1 MDDLRVDDDEITQI
15 GFRLT
20 RKMKRD
26 IKIQSAKT
34 GESIQSI
41 LDRLVREYL
50 EGVNS
55 SNQQVTVSKR

>member
-1 MDDLRVDDDEITQI
+1 MDNLRVDDDEITQI

-50 EGVNS
+50 EEVNS